1 MLIDVNYNQ
10 QEPIMK
16 TRILSLI
23 AGTLLS
29 SGAAHAASLE
39 VKVTNLTQG
48 IYFTPILISAHTG
61 DAMLFKTGEKA
72 SEALQAMAEGGS
84 LDGLNTILTGI
95 NANTVSNPAEGL
107 LAPVTSTMADLET
120 SDGNDKLS
128 IVAMMLPTNDGF
140 IGLNS
145 WQIPSEAG
153 TYHVYLN
160 AYDAGT
166 EANNE
171 LVVDGSGAPGVLGI
185 PASPGAAPGTLGTG
199 VTEDEANEMI
209 HIHRGNL
216 GDDDASGGKSDLHN
230 TVHRWLNPVAKV
242 TITVK

>member
-1 MLIDVNYNQ
+1 
-10 QEPIMK
+10 MK

-23 AGTLLS
+23 AGSLLA
-29 SGAAHAASLE
+29 SGAASAASLE

-48 IYFTPILISAHTG
+48 IYFTPILVSAHTS
-61 DAMLFKTGEKA
+61 DAMLFNAGEKA

-84 LDGLNTILTGI
+84 LDGLNEILTGI
-95 NANTVSNPAEGL
+95 SANTVSNPAGGL
-107 LAPVTSTMADLET
+107 LAPVASTMASLET
-120 SDGNDKLS
+120 SDGNDRLS

-145 WQIPSEAG
+145 WKIPSEAG

-171 LVVDGSGAPGVLGI
+171 LVVDGSGAPGTLGI
-185 PASPGAAPGTLGTG
+185 PASPGVDPGTQGSG
-199 VTEDEANEMI
+199 VTSTESNEMI

-216 GDDDASGGKSDLHN
+216 GDDEATGGKSDLHN

-242 TITVK
+242 TVTVK